1 MRPLINDNREYDIAS
16 IYQEKMMSFVEI
28 ERNDGIMVV
37 RLNRPERMNSLGT
50 ELRNLL
56 ADAWCEFRDSK
67 DLEVAIFTGTGRAFC
82 AGEDM
87 KESVEKGHVGSS
99 AEAAKKENPY
109 NDGTLD
115 KPVIVAING
124 FAMGGGFMLTE
135 RGDFRVSVR
144 GATFE
149 SSEAKRWLL
158 GGHSHG
164 IVNNLPHAI
173 ATEIAFAFRFTAER
187 LYELGYLNRLVDAD
201 QLMPEARAMANHLLS
216 LPPASRVNT
225 LHMTRAMRGRVSDEL
240 ESYAKLL
247 HQHGALSDRV
257 ESRKAFAEK
266 RKPNWK
272 GWDNP
277 GDRARTPKFRPGKL

>member
-1 MRPLINDNREYDIAS
+1 
-16 IYQEKMMSFVEI
+16 MSFI
-28 ERNDGIMVV
+28 ETERGDGVMVI
-37 RLNRPERMNSLGT
+37 RLNRPDRMNALGT
-50 ELRNLL
+50 EMRNGL
-56 ADAWCEFRDSK
+56 ADAWCEYRDSK

-87 KESVEKGHVGSS
+87 KESVERGNVGASDES
-99 AEAAKKENPY
+99 KKRENPY

-135 RGDFRVSVR
+135 RADLRVAVR
-144 GATFE
+144 GVTFE

-164 IVNNLPHAI
+164 VVNNLPHVI

-187 LYELGYLNRLVDAD
+187 MYELGYLNRIVDAD
-201 QLMPEARAMANHLLS
+201 KLMPEARAMADHLLS

-225 LHMTRAMRGRVSDEL
+225 LYMTRAMRGRVSPEL
-240 ESYAKLL
+240 EAYAKLL
-247 HQHGALSDRV
+247 HNHGAQSDRM

-266 RKPNWK
+266 RKPNYK

-277 GDRARTPKFRPGKL
+277 GDRERTPRFRAAGK